1 MKSLICAAVAV
12 IGLAGGAYAGTAADQ
27 LGLDKADAA
36 QFAAPAPRLEKEGP
50 YLPSLKSIAN
60 ADIVAGLKKAR
71 SLIFEWK
78 ESPAAPRFAIPW
90 TYLNGNHCADRAL
103 VTYLGLATRD
113 ALPVLKNPLP
123 QADADA
129 YINSPAIE
137 AAKIDLIAP
146 MNAKQTLYFPNGKSK
161 DYPIIWTHHI
171 ALVVNVDGQLM
182 VADLAAS
189 DTPIRIKDWI
199 NMYYREDDKTTCPNL
214 NDEEY
219 VALFNYETCLN
230 NGWIPGP
237 HGEVPV
243 CTAPKLTCGY
253 KFTDLSTLGF
263 DPAVQGDGWG
273 GLTYAVDV
281 LGYNFSRDLIGL
293 ETDMGLKLDPVKEV
307 SDLRSK
313 LTLEYPSNWVRKY

>member
-1 MKSLICAAVAV
+1 MKDSIYAAIAL

-60 ADIVAGLKKAR
+60 AEIDAGLKKAR
-71 SLIFEWK
+71 GLSFEWK

-90 TYLNGNHCADRAL
+90 AYLNGNHCGDRAL

-113 ALPVLKNPLP
+113 AQPVLKNPLP

-129 YINSPAIE
+129 YLNSPAIE

-146 MNAKQTLYFPNGKSK
+146 MYAKQTLYFPNGQTK
-161 DYPIIWTHHI
+161 DYPITWSHHI
-171 ALVVNVDGQLM
+171 ALAVNVDGRLM
-182 VADLAAS
+182 VADLAAAA
-189 DTPIRIKDWI
+189 TPIPIKDWI

-214 NDEEY
+214 NEAEY
-219 VALFNYETCLN
+219 VALFSYETCLH
-230 NGWIPGP
+230 NGWVPGP

-243 CTAPKLTCGY
+243 CVAPKQTCGY
-253 KFTDLSTLGF
+253 KFTNMDTF
-263 DPAVQGDGWG
+263 FKPEVQGDGWG
-273 GLTYAVDV
+273 GLIYTVGV
-281 LGYNFSRDLIGL
+281 LGWNFSSDLINL
-293 ETDMGLKLDPVKEV
+293 ETDMGLKLDPIKEV

-313 LTLEYPSNWVRKY
+313 LTPEYPSTWVR